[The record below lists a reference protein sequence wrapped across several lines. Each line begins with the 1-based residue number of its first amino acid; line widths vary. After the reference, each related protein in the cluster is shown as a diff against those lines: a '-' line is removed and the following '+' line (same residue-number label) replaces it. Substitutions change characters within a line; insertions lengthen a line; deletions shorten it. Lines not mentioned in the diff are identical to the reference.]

1 MQDVIYIAVIVGFC
15 LLSILYLSAC
25 ASMRKAEEKR

>member
-15 LLSILYLSAC
+15 LLSILYLIGC
-25 ASMRKAEEKR
+25 GSMKKAEEK